1 MVQNQVT
8 LRRLA
13 RQTLRSRPL
22 VVVSNR
28 EPYIH
33 TRHNDGV
40 TVMRP
45 ASGMVVALDPVLRAC
60 GGLWVAHGSGNAD
73 QQTSD
78 ARGHVPV
85 PPENPAY
92 TLRRVWLSKE
102 QEEGYYYGFSN
113 SGLWPL
119 CHIAYRRPIFE
130 KSHWDTYREVNELF
144 AQSIAEE
151 IGDQPAFVFV
161 QDYHLA
167 LLPRMLKERNPNVIV
182 ALFWHIPWPNPEAF
196 RICPWKKAL
205 LEGLLGCDILGFHV
219 RYHCNNFIDT
229 VDRELEALPD
239 REMTAVVYGG
249 HITKVRSFPISVDFA
264 AITAAADTP
273 QVARLM
279 KQWRAK
285 YKLPRNNIG
294 IGVDRLDYT
303 KGIPERLRAIDRFL
317 ENHPE
322 YVGNFV
328 FVQIG
333 VPSRTHVAE
342 YRKLGEEVEEIVGQ
356 INRKHRKGVWKP
368 IVYLAE
374 HHEPPDIYALYRLA
388 RFCIVSSLHD
398 GMNLVAKEFVSA
410 NIKEEGVLLLSR
422 FTGAARQLRQAMII
436 NPYAVDEL
444 SESIYTALTMSDK
457 EVQAR
462 MRRLRETVRENNIY
476 KWAESILRKLS
487 RLA

>member
-1 MVQNQVT
+1 MVQDQVT

-13 RQTLRSRPL
+13 RQTLQSRPL

-33 TRHNDGV
+33 TCHNDGV

-73 QQTSD
+73 QQVADT
-78 ARGHVPV
+78 RGHVRV
-85 PPENPAY
+85 PPENPSY
-92 TLRRVWLSKE
+92 TLKRVWLSKE
-102 QEEGYYYGFSN
+102 QEKGYYYGFSN
-113 SGLWPL
+113 SALWPL
-119 CHIAYRRPIFE
+119 CHIAYRRPLFE
-130 KSHWDTYREVNELF
+130 KSHWDSYHEVNELF
-144 AQSIAEE
+144 AKNVAEE

-167 LLPRMLKERNPNVIV
+167 LLPRMLKQRNSKLRV

-196 RICPWKKAL
+196 RICPWKKEL

-219 RYHCNNFIDT
+219 RYHCNNFIET
-229 VDRELEALPD
+229 VNRELEARPD
-239 REMTAVVYGG
+239 QEMTAVVYGG
-249 HITKVRSFPISVDFA
+249 HTTKVRAFPISVDFA
-264 AITAAADTP
+264 AINAAADTP

-279 KQWRAK
+279 KQWREK
-285 YKLPRNNIG
+285 YKLPSKNIG

-322 YVGNFV
+322 YVGDFV

-333 VPSRTHVAE
+333 VPSRTHVEE
-342 YRKLGEEVEEIVGQ
+342 YRKLGEEVGETVGR
-356 INRKHRKGVWKP
+356 INRKYRQGSWKP
-368 IVYLAE
+368 ILYLAE
-374 HHEPPDIYALYRLA
+374 HHEPPDLYALYRLA

-398 GMNLVAKEFVSA
+398 GMNLVAKEFVA
-410 NIKEEGVLLLSR
+410 ADIKEDGVLLLSQ

-436 NPYAVDEL
+436 NPYAVDNL
-444 SESIYTALTMSDK
+444 SESIYAALTMDNK
-457 EVQAR
+457 EVQVR
-462 MRRLRETVRENNIY
+462 MHRLRETVRENNIY